1 MTPKSIHL
9 RFIRRIFA
17 QFSSHWKLMKPE
29 VELLAI
35 MVSVYL
41 VMSLQLWVA
50 TWFGRWVAG
59 NGWTCL
65 VGWLEMFWEWRFVGF
80 LNRGGGFKSKVSTS
94 VWPDPADVCRC
105 IFLNSSCFQVSNIS
119 SNQLIFNQL
128 IFIHGKLGDSH
139 SCSWCYERSP
149 FTNLHFSL
157 LDWDTPNAW
166 TVERGNE
173 DPNVQLMEEILH
185 QLIA

>member
-1 MTPKSIHL
+1 MGYVNSLESGYTLQIASDQPASWSGLSKRWLIGSGFHDPQKVSTFVSFGEFL
-9 RFIRRIFA
+9 A
-17 QFSSHWKLMKPE
+17 QFFSYWKLMKPE

-80 LNRGGGFKSKVSTS
+80 LNSRGGFKSKVSTS
-94 VWPDPADVCRC
+94 VWPDPVDECSRILPASRYSLE
-105 IFLNSSCFQVSNIS
+105 ILPTYPS
-119 SNQLIFNQL
+119 NQL
-128 IFIHGKLGDSH
+128 IFIHGKLG
-139 SCSWCYERSP
+139 
-149 FTNLHFSL
+149 
-157 LDWDTPNAW
+157 
-166 TVERGNE
+166 
-173 DPNVQLMEEILH
+173 EIT
-185 QLIA
+185 

>member
-1 MTPKSIHL
+1 
-9 RFIRRIFA
+9 
-17 QFSSHWKLMKPE
+17 MKPE

-59 NGWTCL
+59 NGWKCL

-94 VWPDPADVCRC
+94 VWPDPVDECSRILPASRYSLE
-105 IFLNSSCFQVSNIS
+105 ILPTYQISWFSSMENSE
-119 SNQLIFNQL
+119 
-128 IFIHGKLGDSH
+128 KLH
-139 SCSWCYERSP
+139 SCSWCYEGSP
-149 FTNLHFSL
+149 FTYLHFPL

-185 QLIA
+185 QLIP